1 MHSEAYDRSR
11 FREARLLAKRP
22 RGYRDSVTRVY
33 AGRIVASGV
42 LIAATTLI
50 IALLEPVAPVISL
63 GALYIVAV
71 LAAAVLWGL
80 LFAVGVSTVSLLV
93 FNWVF
98 LPPVHTF
105 ALEDPANWAALLV
118 YLSTAVVTSELA
130 ARMRRR
136 AAEAERR
143 ERDAVLLADL
153 SARLLER
160 GDLGELVARV
170 DESADPASVRLRQA
184 VASLVAI
191 AEERDRLERQAV
203 ETEALRRADAVKTS
217 VIQSVSHD
225 LRTPL
230 ATIEAALDGMQSP
243 VVGLAGAERVEL
255 LDVVRLELQRLKRFV
270 ENLLDLSRLQAGAAA
285 PAQAIW
291 TVDALAERALD
302 ELPEGDRV
310 RVDVPADLPPLRT
323 DAAQVERALV
333 NVLEN
338 ALKFSPPGSAVTL
351 RAQRRGGEI
360 VLRVEDHG
368 PGVAVDEAAK
378 VFEPFHHAP
387 GGGGSGLGLAIA
399 RGFITANGGRIW
411 VEAAP
416 SGGASFVIALPM
428 ADLSP
433 VPA

>member
-1 MHSEAYDRSR
+1 M
-11 FREARLLAKRP
+11 
-22 RGYRDSVTRVY
+22 TRVY

-50 IALLEPVAPVISL
+50 IAVLEPVAPVISL

-80 LFAVGVSTVSLLV
+80 LFAVGVSIVSLLV